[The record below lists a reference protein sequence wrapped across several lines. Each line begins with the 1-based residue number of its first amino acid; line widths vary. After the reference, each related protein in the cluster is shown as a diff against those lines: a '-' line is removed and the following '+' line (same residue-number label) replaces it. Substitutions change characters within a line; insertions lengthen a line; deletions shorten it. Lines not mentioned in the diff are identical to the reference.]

1 MRYARAILGAA
12 LSSGEVTSSEP
23 AIWSTSRASLQAWSM
38 NLPFNLCLM
47 EGIEW
52 RPTQLRSALLPLRRY
67 LPRLS
72 PSLLS
77 HFGTFHNQNLNDRLG
92 LQPVALE
99 KLDRCP
105 ALYREQRSP
114 RLVSLVFRDVAI
126 APESPRLPALARQLI
141 LCLSSAGQWIEGSP
155 VQKSNPAQSSPPWWR
170 LVPRTPSGLRPAQS
184 FGCRAPLPGRALVWA
199 SRPTISSS
207 QPKATVPQVSGQMAP
222 FRVTLRWLTDER
234 ARWSTLHGQPFEA

>member
-12 LSSGEVTSSEP
+12 LSSGEVTSPEP

-38 NLPFNLCLM
+38 NLPLNLCLM

-114 RLVSLVFRDVAI
+114 PISFLSLSGCCDSSRVA
-126 APESPRLPALARQLI
+126 
-141 LCLSSAGQWIEGSP
+141 
-155 VQKSNPAQSSPPWWR
+155 
-170 LVPRTPSGLRPAQS
+170 T
-184 FGCRAPLPGRALVWA
+184 A
-199 SRPTISSS
+199 SRPSTTTDPLPFKRRTVDRGVAGAEVESGSIVSPVVEVGS
-207 QPKATVPQVSGQMAP
+207 PDTLGPATGSVVWVSGATSWPCSCM
-222 FRVTLRWLTDER
+222 
-234 ARWSTLHGQPFEA
+234 G